1 MAAAYINT
9 AEKYGVEIKMSEQVE
24 KSFYDRRSGTILL
37 YPHIDILDQ
46 ILLITRELRSH
57 WQHRQGVLINPLTF
71 TPEHAILIN
80 RAQEADLAVS
90 VIRTAW
96 ELQLAGKKDVWE
108 RVENSPL
115 SDKIF
120 TAKKT
125 NNLIKW
131 WVKLLQQ
138 AAGGNQ
144 EPLLFFKYN
153 RSPVFVV
160 TNLQPK
166 VTAEW
171 MYIQFLHCYILLAD
185 VWLKE
190 EEVEFLN
197 GV

>member
-1 MAAAYINT
+1 MVDSRAKGARGEYL
-9 AEKYGVEIKMSEQVE
+9 VRDM
-24 KSFYDRRSGTILL
+24 L
-37 YPHIDILDQ
+37 
-46 ILLITRELRSH
+46 REA
-57 WQHRQGVLINPLTF
+57 T
-71 TPEHAILIN
+71 
-80 RAQEADLAVS
+80 DL
-90 VIRTAW
+90 
-96 ELQLAGKKDVWE
+96 QFE
-108 RVENSPL
+108 RVPSSGALEYLKGDLYVPHAKNRFCIEVKNYENSPL

-166 VTAEW
+166 VTHEW

-190 EEVEFLN
+190 EEVEFLD